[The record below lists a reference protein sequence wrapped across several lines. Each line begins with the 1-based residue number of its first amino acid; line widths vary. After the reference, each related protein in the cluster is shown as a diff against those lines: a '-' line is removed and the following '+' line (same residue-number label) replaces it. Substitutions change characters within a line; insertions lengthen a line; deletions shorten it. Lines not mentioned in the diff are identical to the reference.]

1 MSKYLLFFQ
10 NNNKSNLIDS
20 LPTRNLISTH
30 TIANTDQ
37 FYSRIDI
44 RRNDIYFMSSCNIAS
59 LKETGE
65 FKFANYFLHIF
76 EIFMK
81 TLISFYLKTWQMN
94 SIKKPFQNHISKN
107 LVKAWLASSIDAIFL
122 PETITKGFLLA
133 HDMSFLH
140 LDSLFNKCT
149 FSFIIIC
156 NKIIRFQGNTFCSES
171 RKIVKKHFLT
181 K

>member
-30 TIANTDQ
+30 TIANNDQ

-44 RRNDIYFMSSCNIAS
+44 GRNDIYFMSSLNIAS

-76 EIFMK
+76 EK
-81 TLISFYLKTWQMN
+81 FYLWKHEYYFTL
-94 SIKKPFQNHISKN
+94 K
-107 LVKAWLASSIDAIFL
+107 
-122 PETITKGFLLA
+122 
-133 HDMSFLH
+133 HD
-140 LDSLFNKCT
+140 K
-149 FSFIIIC
+149 
-156 NKIIRFQGNTFCSES
+156 
-171 RKIVKKHFLT
+171 
-181 K
+181 